1 MFSDQLVELLEIGE
15 AGFRRDG
22 LDAQIRVPEQL
33 FGPAEALEA
42 VPFCRAHPVFLVEKA
57 DQVVAGHA
65 AMGGELRQAQQLRR
79 VILHPAMSPHKGR
92 MRAGV
97 LACVS
102 RKLRQCPQQIPKPRG
117 GSQGA
122 RCSAV
127 NNRLHGILEGFEMR
141 SEPEQRG
148 NRRRCRAAA
157 G

>member
-42 VPFCRAHPVFLVEKA
+42 LPFSRAHPVFLAKES

-65 AMGGELRQAQQLRR
+65 AMGSELRQAQQLRR
-79 VILHPAMSPHKGR
+79 VILHPAMGPHERR
-92 MRAGV
+92 MRAGI
-97 LACVS
+97 LGGVS

-117 GSQGA
+117 GSQGS

-127 NNRLHGILEGFEMR
+127 DNRLHGILEGFETR

-148 NRRRCRAAA
+148 NGRRCRAAA